1 MAKPFKD
8 LNRRPTKEE
17 LEKGMADNLKKLE
30 EIEEA
35 EKKKAE
41 ELANGGE
48 DQDEDEEQED
58 ENQDEPKG
66 DDEDKGDEDD
76 SDGDEDDQDEDDEE
90 EDEPNPPA
98 KVEPKPKKEAKEGE
112 PDYKKRYSDS
122 SSEAHILYSKNKK
135 MADAISKA
143 GEVAE
148 PTEDELKTE
157 YSDWEDMTDTEKR
170 MAKRSL
176 HDSKKLQAITE
187 SAKEF
192 KDIDEWNGKVDKFLA
207 DPETIVE
214 HPKLD
219 GKEEDFK
226 IFVTTK
232 QSRMGADFEDL
243 VASFLY
249 AESQKVKPK
258 NRGSMFEHS
267 SGGKNGKIT
276 PKNDKISIADS
287 KILMKANYKKYLEM
301 LKAGK
306 IEEES
311 LD

>member
-8 LNRRPTKEE
+8 LNRKPTKEE
-17 LEKGMADNLKKLE
+17 LEKGMADNLAELE
-30 EIEEA
+30 RIEE
-35 EKKKAE
+35 EERKKAE
-41 ELANGGE
+41 ELAKKGE
-48 DQDEDEEQED
+48 
-58 ENQDEPKG
+58 EPSPEPDPTPEPEPEPTPEPTPEP
-66 DDEDKGDEDD
+66 DD
-76 SDGDEDDQDEDDEE
+76 
-90 EDEPNPPA
+90 
-98 KVEPKPKKEAKEGE
+98 PKPTPEPDPEPELEGDPK

-148 PTEDELKTE
+148 PTEEELKAE

-170 MAKRSL
+170 LAKRSL
-176 HDSKKLQAITE
+176 HDSRKLQAITE

-192 KDIDEWNGKVDKFLA
+192 KDLDEWNKKVTDFLI
-207 DPETIVE
+207 DPETLVD
-214 HPKLD
+214 HPQLE

-226 IFVTTK
+226 TFVTSK
-232 QSRMGADFEDL
+232 SSRMGVDFEDL

-258 NRGSMFEHS
+258 NKGSMFEHS
-267 SGGKNGKIT
+267 SSGKNGKAT
-276 PKNDKISIADS
+276 PKSDKISIADS
-287 KILMKANYKKYLEM
+287 KLLMKTNYKKYLEL

-306 IEEES
+306 IDLEVE
-311 LD
+311 

>member
-8 LNRRPTKEE
+8 LNRKPTKEE

-41 ELANGGE
+41 ELAKQGE
-48 DQDEDEEQED
+48 DQDEDEDEEQEDD
-58 ENQDEPKG
+58 ENQDDQNNE
-66 DDEDKGDEDD
+66 DEDD

-90 EDEPNPPA
+90 KEDDQKPPV
-98 KVEPKPKKEAKEGE
+98 KVETKPKKEPKEGE

-143 GEVAE
+143 DETPE
-148 PTEDELKTE
+148 PTEEELKAE
-157 YSDWEDMTDTEKR
+157 NPEWDDMSDTEKR

-176 HDSKKLQAITE
+176 HDSRKLKAITE

-207 DPETIVE
+207 DPETLVD

-219 GKEEDFK
+219 GKEEEFK

-232 QSRMGADFEDL
+232 TSRMGADFDDL

-258 NRGSMFEHS
+258 NRGSMFEHA
-267 SGGKNGKIT
+267 SGGKDGKIT
-276 PKNDKISIADS
+276 PKNDKISVADS
-287 KILMKANYKKYLEM
+287 KIIMKANYKKYLD
-301 LKAGK
+301 LLRAGK
-306 IEEES
+306 IEEVE
-311 LD
+311 D